1 MGLSINSKQETKR
14 VYPLVA
20 GVATLAPF
28 AINPT
33 REQLNSAGIPA
44 ENEPNYLMDYQG
56 VKKRIVSIWFY
67 GKNNVEQ
74 ADGTVQAEIIL
85 AELKLYIPLQKKTTW
100 IDKTGK
106 YANDKNKLYDQ
117 ASARLAYPQEWKLND
132 LLRCYGRAGY
142 KDECSLDRIDDLIL
156 NGDTSEL
163 AAQFEACKKLGFKVR
178 VLVGVVDSLYQVV
191 NSRAFAMDNQ
201 ISMKNFYEEVAKGV
215 EFEKGF
221 FGDFVDNSSV
231 LTIQNATRLHK
242 YDEQEALIWDDHKA
256 TRAREKSLTVTNMG
270 QPQGY
275 APQAPAYGGGV
286 AGQAPQAP
294 AYNGGQPAAG
304 AAPIQPTISA
314 PDEFEPMG
322 RKIGVAP
329 ATDPVLNRVPAGIED
344 DNDLPF

>member
-1 MGLSINSKQETKR
+1 MAVNIGSKQETKR

-20 GVATLAPF
+20 GVATLSPF

-33 REQLNSAGIPA
+33 KEQLNSAGIPA

-56 VKKRIVSIWFY
+56 TKKRIISIWFY

-74 ADGTVQAEIIL
+74 ADGTVSAETIL
-85 AELKLYIPLQKKTTW
+85 AELKLYIPLVKKTTW

-106 YANDKNKLYDQ
+106 YANDKTKLYDA
-117 ASARLAYPQEWKLND
+117 ASARYAYPQEWKIND
-132 LLRCYGRAGY
+132 LLRCLGRAGY
-142 KDECSLDRIDDLIL
+142 KDECSLDSIDALIL

-163 AAQFEACKKLGFKVR
+163 ATEFDKCKKAGFKVR

-256 TRAREKSLTVTNMG
+256 SRAREKSLTMQHVG
-270 QPQGY
+270 QPQGA
-275 APQAPAYGGGV
+275 APQAPAYGGT
-286 AGQAPQAP
+286 P
-294 AYNGGQPAAG
+294 GGPG
-304 AAPIQPTISA
+304 AAPMQPGLPA
-314 PDEFEPMG
+314 QEEYEPMG
-322 RKIGVAP
+322 RKIGVSA
-329 ATDPVLNRVPAGIED
+329 ATEPVLSRQPVLSED